1 MYTRYGNGRTS
12 GPSIKVPSIE
22 MHDIRSTIVTRP
34 EWLRTNADDWA
45 IFIDIDGTLL
55 EMAPRPDAVIVP
67 IGLAAMLGALADR
80 LGGAL
85 ALSTGRSVAEADRL
99 LTPLKLVTSGVHGT
113 EVRSSPND
121 TATMLVPPVSAALL
135 KEVMDVAQ
143 MSPEIIVETKGAGV
157 AVHYRQ
163 VPELRSVLE
172 IELGRIADRRDT
184 IVLRPGRRVLEI
196 VPKGY
201 TKGAGLAWLMRRPP
215 FEGRRPIMIG
225 DDYGDE
231 SALAMA
237 QSLGGVG
244 LRVAGEYFAPEVSD
258 FEGVAATRAWLAA
271 VSGEDTPRIEIATRS
286 ADVDS

>member
-1 MYTRYGNGRTS
+1 
-12 GPSIKVPSIE
+12 

-172 IELGRIADRRDT
+172 NGDARGPRLDLDPPALDGPRTPQLSNRRQVDVRDT
-184 IVLRPGRRVLEI
+184 SRARVI
-196 VPKGY
+196 
-201 TKGAGLAWLMRRPP
+201 
-215 FEGRRPIMIG
+215 
-225 DDYGDE
+225 
-231 SALAMA
+231 
-237 QSLGGVG
+237 
-244 LRVAGEYFAPEVSD
+244 
-258 FEGVAATRAWLAA
+258 
-271 VSGEDTPRIEIATRS
+271 
-286 ADVDS
+286 

>member
-1 MYTRYGNGRTS
+1 MAALAKAS
-12 GPSIKVPSIE
+12 SKVFIFE

-45 IFIDIDGTLL
+45 MFIDIDGTLL

-67 IGLAAMLGALADR
+67 TGLVSMLGMLAETF
-80 LGGAL
+80 GGAL

-113 EVRSSPND
+113 EVRLSQD
-121 TATMLVPPVSAALL
+121 GAAAMLMPPVSAALL
-135 KEVMDVAQ
+135 EEVMDVAQ
-143 MSPEIIVETKGAGV
+143 LSSEIIVETKGAGV

-163 VPELRSVLE
+163 VPELRPTLE
-172 IELGRIADRRDT
+172 IELGKIADRRDT

-196 VPKGY
+196 IPKGY

-231 SALAMA
+231 SALSMA
-237 QSLGGVG
+237 QSLGGIG

-258 FEGVAATRAWLAA
+258 FTGVAATRAWLAA
-271 VSGEDTPRIEIATRS
+271 VAGGDGAGVENVASS
-286 ADVDS
+286 MNMDS

>member
-1 MYTRYGNGRTS
+1 MVS
-12 GPSIKVPSIE
+12 
-22 MHDIRSTIVTRP
+22 RP
-34 EWLRTNADDWA
+34 DWLRTNAANWA
-45 IFIDIDGTLL
+45 MFIDIDGTLL
-55 EMAPRPDAVIVP
+55 EMAPRPDAVVVP
-67 IGLAAMLGALADR
+67 TGLVSMLGALGDR

-113 EVRSSPND
+113 EVRPLPNGD
-121 TATMLVPPVSAALL
+121 ATMLVPPVSAALL
-135 KEVMDVAQ
+135 KEVIDVAR
-143 MSPEIIVETKGAGV
+143 MSPDILVETKGAGV

-172 IELGRIADRRDT
+172 VELGKIADRRDT

-196 VPKGY
+196 IPKGY
-201 TKGAGLAWLMRRPP
+201 TKGAGLAWLMRHAP

-231 SALAMA
+231 SALSMA

-271 VSGEDTPRIEIATRS
+271 VAGHNTAGVEIAARG
-286 ADVDS
+286 VDTDS